1 MAVMINVSPHPG
13 QLEVHNDPHRFKVLA
28 AGRRWGK
35 TRLGVLECI
44 DKASAGGIAWWVAP
58 SYKTS
63 EAGWRPLTQIC
74 ELIPAT
80 KVYRGDKMI
89 TFASGGLVAVRSSE
103 ITSNLRG
110 EGLDLVVMDECAFQR
125 AEVWTEVLRPAL
137 ADKKGGALFISTP
150 KRCNWFYDLFNKQSL
165 EPETWKSWQFPT
177 ASNPFIDPYEIALA
191 KASTAEEVFRQEYLA
206 EFIQEDGSVF
216 RNVEASAVLQP
227 GQARKDHHY
236 VAAADIATATDF
248 TVISVIDLDTKEQ
261 VYLSRFNR
269 VDYPVL
275 EARIKQVYQDWFLNM
290 ILIEVNGIGKPVMDH
305 LTEQGLNVMPFVT
318 SQGAKAN
325 IILGLK
331 AALEHRQLKLLADE
345 VQKRELLNYE
355 ERVSANGAFSYSA
368 PAGQHDDCVMALA
381 MAWDMCNK
389 MGGGEEVVIEAG
401 DPLEDIGRFSRRGI

>member
-1 MAVMINVSPHPG
+1 
-13 QLEVHNDPHRFKVLA
+13 
-28 AGRRWGK
+28 
-35 TRLGVLECI
+35 
-44 DKASAGGIAWWVAP
+44 
-58 SYKTS
+58 
-63 EAGWRPLTQIC
+63 
-74 ELIPAT
+74 
-80 KVYRGDKMI
+80 
-89 TFASGGLVAVRSSE
+89 
-103 ITSNLRG
+103 
-110 EGLDLVVMDECAFQR
+110 
-125 AEVWTEVLRPAL
+125 
-137 ADKKGGALFISTP
+137 
-150 KRCNWFYDLFNKQSL
+150 
-165 EPETWKSWQFPT
+165 
-177 ASNPFIDPYEIALA
+177 
-191 KASTAEEVFRQEYLA
+191 VFRQEYLA